1 MSIFNK
7 LGSGWYNKNIVDLLK
22 ESREKYNSNILHTLI
37 KAIIVPHAGLKYSGL
52 CAAASYSSTLNSN
65 LDQNHNIKRIVILG
79 TWHSCSVELECDK
92 LLLPSVESAI
102 IPIRDGEI
110 KLDIDEFD
118 KLLENPQII
127 VDSEN
132 KHFMNE
138 HSIEIQTSFINYCYP
153 EAKIIPILVGKR
165 DSYKDVIDSLSEL
178 NTENTLWILSGDF
191 YHINGRFNFTMKNS
205 EVKTYNAKAINLF
218 LEPDKDTSQKMLKHY
233 NSYTPTICG
242 WHVFRLWTELPIAH
256 TLHGNITCYYTSA
269 YNEIDYKKVPDEYES
284 SVSYL
289 SVIYYSKSIKLAKVF
304 TSYDLLNIDIAI
316 KELIELFEDEDIP
329 KYEMIDYY
337 GENSPELI
345 NFFTDLIGFKTYNL
359 NNYYRNNL
367 LIEEELKK
375 VIGVQ
380 SQISENFL
388 STITIGIGLG
398 ILYFM

>member
-1 MSIFNK
+1 MSIFNT
-7 LGSGWYNKNIVDLLK
+7 LDSGWYNENIVDLLK
-22 ESREKYNSNILHTLI
+22 ESREKYNSNILHKLI

-65 LDQNHNIKRIVILG
+65 LDPNHTIKRIVILG
-79 TWHSCSVELECDK
+79 TWHSCSVEMDCDK
-92 LLLPSVESAI
+92 LLLPSVESGT

-110 KLDIDEFD
+110 KLDIDKFD
-118 KLLENPQII
+118 KVLENSQII

-138 HSIEIQTSFINYCYP
+138 HSIEIQMSFIHYCYP

-165 DSYKDVIDSLSEL
+165 DNYKDVIDSLSEL
-178 NTENTLWILSGDF
+178 DNKNTLWILSGDF
-191 YHINGRFNFTMKNS
+191 YHINGRFNFQMKNS

-218 LEPDKDTSQKMLKHY
+218 LEPVEGTSQKMLKHY

-242 WHVFRLWTELPIAH
+242 WHVFRLWVELPVAH

-269 YNEIDYKKVPDEYES
+269 YNEVNYEKLPADYES

-289 SVIYYSKSIKLAKVF
+289 SVIYYSKSLKLEKIF
-304 TSYDLLNIDIAI
+304 TNYDLLNIDIAI
-316 KELIELFEDEDIP
+316 KELIELFESEEVP

-337 GENSPELI
+337 GENSPRFIKLFI
-345 NFFTDLIGFKTYNL
+345 KLIGFNTYNL

-367 LIEEELKK
+367 LIEDELKK
-375 VIGVQ
+375 AIGIQ
-380 SQISENFL
+380 SQIPENFL
-388 STITIGIGLG
+388 STIVIGIGLG